1 MATTALETHN
11 HYETVATRLNHPPA
25 WYSALSCFVPWLGAG
40 LTPRLDGDEFV
51 VTGRFCPSTTSGVR
65 SVFLLFPRTALFG
78 SFAWGSRGKA
88 ASIQVQAK
96 RHTASALAGLHEV
109 MFPVLILWFCEYVFP
124 TSAVEMVA
132 GMMPALHPY
141 MAVYLMLVITYIPVG
156 IKLVL
161 LMPAGKYNNKCPRS
175 MADAGGEL
183 AKSDFLK
190 RNQSAHDQMLECL
203 PVIAGGVVAALSA
216 GVPLAKV
223 SALSSCCLFFYAAY
237 LLIFITPLNA
247 MTDGN
252 LRTLMFIPRLAIM
265 GQLWLLAAGAATK

>member
-11 HYETVATRLNHPPA
+11 HYETVATRLNQLPA

-40 LTPRLDGDEFV
+40 LPPRLDGDEFV
-51 VTGRFCPSTTSGVR
+51 VTSRFCPSTTCGVR
-65 SVFLLFPRTALFG
+65 SVFLLFPR
-78 SFAWGSRGKA
+78 KA
-88 ASIQVQAK
+88 PHYSLRFKCK
-96 RHTASALAGLHEV
+96 RKGTRPSALAGLHEV

-156 IKLVL
+156 IKIVL

-237 LLIFITPLNA
+237 LLIFISPLNA

>member
-1 MATTALETHN
+1 
-11 HYETVATRLNHPPA
+11 
-25 WYSALSCFVPWLGAG
+25 
-40 LTPRLDGDEFV
+40 
-51 VTGRFCPSTTSGVR
+51 
-65 SVFLLFPRTALFG
+65 
-78 SFAWGSRGKA
+78 
-88 ASIQVQAK
+88 
-96 RHTASALAGLHEV
+96 

>member
-65 SVFLLFPRTALFG
+65 RVFLLFPRTAFVSL
-78 SFAWGSRGKA
+78 RGLWKGRIE
-88 ASIQVQAK
+88 SVQAK